1 MAYFFDMLFGLIFV
15 FVASLG
21 LIITP
26 LKKYVSLKIVVVAIF
41 MSPLVLLVTSLC
53 VSQVDAVGVEG
64 FLAGDF
70 LCSSLHGAS
79 SHGCGIGGALFD
91 AFLVA
96 GLFSLVSFGL
106 FPIAAFVVSL
116 LLLSILKKLLCH

>member
-1 MAYFFDMLFGLIFV
+1 MTYFFDMLFGLILV

-26 LKKYVSLKIVVVAIF
+26 LKKYVSVKMVVVAIF
-41 MSPLVLLVTSLC
+41 MSPLIILVTALC
-53 VSQVDAVGVEG
+53 VSQVDAVGIEG
-64 FLAGDF
+64 LLAGDF

-79 SHGCGIGGALFD
+79 SHECGIGGALFD
-91 AFLVA
+91 AFLTA

-106 FPIAAFVVSL
+106 FPVAVFVASL

>member
-1 MAYFFDMLFGLIFV
+1 MTYFFDMLFGLVFV
-15 FVASLG
+15 FLALLG
-21 LIITP
+21 LILTP
-26 LKKYVSLKIVVVAIF
+26 LKKYVSVKIVVVAIF
-41 MSPLVLLVTSLC
+41 TSPLILLVTSLC
-53 VSQVDAVGVEG
+53 VSQIGAVGVKG

-106 FPIAAFVVSL
+106 FPVAAFVVSL
-116 LLLSILKKLLCH
+116 LLLSILKKLLYH